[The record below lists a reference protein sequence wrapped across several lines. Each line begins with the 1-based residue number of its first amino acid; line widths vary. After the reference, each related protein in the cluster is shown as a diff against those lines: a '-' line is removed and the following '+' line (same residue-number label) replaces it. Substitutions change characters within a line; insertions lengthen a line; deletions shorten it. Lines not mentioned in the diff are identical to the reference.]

1 MNLAVQARS
10 VKLLLYASGSLGVAL
25 RPPGAGL
32 VFPDG
37 SVRLHGTT
45 VSKAATM
52 TDSPSPDTSPADS
65 AASPPS
71 PAQEQLLEHLRDV
84 TVGEYDIYGELGRG
98 GMATVYL
105 AQDIALDRKVAI
117 KVMSP
122 ALVYGPGLVER
133 FKREAR
139 TAAHLSHPNI
149 IPVYSVRE
157 AEGLLFFVMKLV
169 EGTPLDSIMRELGKL
184 PLSMV
189 EAILGQVGG
198 AFGYAHRHGVVHRD
212 IKPSNILIDDE
223 GWAVVTDFGIAKVE
237 ESAGL
242 TQTGVTVGTP
252 TYMSPE
258 QCSGG
263 PITGASDQYSL
274 GVVAY
279 EMLAGRPPFAA
290 GNMLALLYSH
300 YHESA
305 PPLQQFRPDCP
316 EPMRAAVMRMLE
328 KDPAAR
334 WPSMEDVIAA
344 MGARQLAHDDPTR
357 SQLISL
363 ARTGA
368 TQRIVSK
375 VQTPRSPIPL
385 TRKTIGSTSAP
396 AGATASG
403 RRGWQIGV
411 VGAVALA
418 AVGVLLVSRAPTRS
432 GPSATPP
439 SGADVTSS
447 TPASPAP
454 GPPPVPAAAELPPP
468 LPAPARRGGEPATLP
483 LAHSEKKRPP
493 VVDSPKSSVTD
504 PPKADTGAA
513 VPVVTVPPAP
523 APAPAPVTTV
533 KPATDTP
540 LAAANPS
547 RDRAAVVTAI
557 TDYAAA
563 LEAGNQAVA
572 RRISMPSSMEQ
583 GWETFW
589 KEGGK
594 LTPRWTV
601 SDIVIEGD
609 QATARIKGS
618 ILYTYRTPRDR
629 ATDQPISF
637 HARLERRGTGWTLL
651 SLDFAK

>member
-1 MNLAVQARS
+1 
-10 VKLLLYASGSLGVAL
+10 
-25 RPPGAGL
+25 
-32 VFPDG
+32 
-37 SVRLHGTT
+37 
-45 VSKAATM
+45 M
-52 TDSPSPDTSPADS
+52 TDSPSPDTFPADS
-65 AASPPS
+65 ATGPPS
-71 PAQEQLLEHLRDV
+71 PAQEQLLEHLRTV

-105 AQDIALDRKVAI
+105 AQDLALDRKVAI

-149 IPVYSVRE
+149 IPVYAVRE
-157 AEGLLFFVMKLV
+157 AEGLLFFVMKVV

-242 TQTGVTVGTP
+242 TQTGVAVGTP

-290 GNMLALLYSH
+290 ANMLALLYSH

-385 TRKTIGSTSAP
+385 TRKTIGSTPAP
-396 AGATASG
+396 AGATPPR
-403 RRGWQIGV
+403 RRGWLIGGV
-411 VGAVALA
+411 AAVALA
-418 AVGVLLVSRAPTRS
+418 AAGVLILTRAPARS
-432 GPSATPP
+432 DSPAIPA
-439 SGADVTSS
+439 SGANVADSP
-447 TPASPAP
+447 PASPAP
-454 GPPPVPAAAELPPP
+454 GPPPAPAAAELPPP
-468 LPAPARRGGEPATLP
+468 RPAPTRRGGEPATLP
-483 LAHSEKKRPP
+483 LTHSEKKRTPI
-493 VVDSPKSSVTD
+493 VDSLKSTVAD

-523 APAPAPVTTV
+523 APAPVTTV

-540 LAAANPS
+540 LAALNPS
-547 RDRAAVVTAI
+547 RDRAAVETAI
-557 TDYAAA
+557 RDYAAA
-563 LEAGNQAVA
+563 LEAGNQAVT
-572 RRISMPSSMEQ
+572 RRISMPPSMEQ
-583 GWETFW
+583 GWEAFW
-589 KEGGK
+589 NKGGK
-594 LTPRWTV
+594 LAPRWTV

-609 QATARIKGS
+609 QATASIKGS
-618 ILYTYRTPRDR
+618 ILYTYSTPRDR
-629 ATDQPISF
+629 PTDQPISF
-637 HARLERRGTGWTLL
+637 HARLERRGTGWRLV